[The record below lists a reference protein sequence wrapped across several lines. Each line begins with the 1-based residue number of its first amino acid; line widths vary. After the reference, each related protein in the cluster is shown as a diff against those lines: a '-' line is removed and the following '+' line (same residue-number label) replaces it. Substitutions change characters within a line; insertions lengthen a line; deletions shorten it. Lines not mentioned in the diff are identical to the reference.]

1 MSNFTIDF
9 LRITFSCFTRFFK
22 HHGIANSCRICF
34 KFEREVPKT
43 QLHGMMRAFCYT
55 CFRISVPCVR
65 IHNLERKNAIF
76 FAFPHNFFQ
85 YHLFVK
91 PSHHPMQYH
100 VVHVVC
106 KVHIIMMHAS
116 ENIVFEKIHIF
127 LPLAAI
133 LSNNVHN
140 LCKKSCLLNN

>member
-22 HHGIANSCRICF
+22 HRGIANSYRICF
-34 KFEREVPKT
+34 KFEREIHT
-43 QLHGMMRAFCYT
+43 QLHGMMRAFCCTY
-55 CFRISVPCVR
+55 FRISVPCVR

-76 FAFPHNFFQ
+76 FAFLHNFFQ

-106 KVHIIMMHAS
+106 KVHIIMIHAS
-116 ENIVFEKIHIF
+116 ENILFEKIHIF
-127 LPLAAI
+127 LPLATI
-133 LSNNVHN
+133 LRII
-140 LCKKSCLLNN
+140 CIIYAKKLSLK